1 MDFYIVTFLL
11 VQGQAQQLRYTLK
24 RGELLYIFERS
35 CLREGDIVCVV
46 LLQFGENCQLGDDF
60 LVKQMKDHTTKVC
73 LTNVPVMNAM
83 SPRTNRRHFTSL
95 ESSVPDPKDLHNFA
109 GSRSIIFSMD
119 PDQNLQ

>member
-1 MDFYIVTFLL
+1 M
-11 VQGQAQQLRYTLK
+11 
-24 RGELLYIFERS
+24 
-35 CLREGDIVCVV
+35 CVV
-46 LLQFGENCQLGDDF
+46 LLQFGENCQLGGDF
-60 LVKQMKDHTTKVC
+60 LVKQSFGLRIMKDHNTKVC

-83 SPRTNRRHFTSL
+83 SPRPNRRHFTSL

>member
-1 MDFYIVTFLL
+1 M
-11 VQGQAQQLRYTLK
+11 
-24 RGELLYIFERS
+24 
-35 CLREGDIVCVV
+35 CVV

-83 SPRTNRRHFTSL
+83 SPRPNRRHFTSL